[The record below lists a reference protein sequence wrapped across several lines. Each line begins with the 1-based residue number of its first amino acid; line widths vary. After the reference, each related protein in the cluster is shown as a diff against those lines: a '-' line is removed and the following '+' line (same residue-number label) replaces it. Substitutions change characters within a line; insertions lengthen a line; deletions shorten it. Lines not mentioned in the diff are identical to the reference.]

1 MIDRIL
7 GRIAAGVL
15 AALLCAVTMHAQA
28 APEVQKGGSFLAGGD
43 VSVLPLMETHGARY
57 SDREGREGDALS
69 ILAAA
74 GHNIARL
81 RLYDQPGPGHGSDGW
96 HWPAGSQ
103 DLPDLLALAKRSA
116 DLGMQIQLTL
126 HYSDFWTNG
135 GQQNVPFAWREE
147 LAAIADDAQRFER
160 VRELVYERT
169 REVMMAMKEQG
180 TTPQFVSLG
189 NEIAGG
195 ILYPYGELFP
205 NGQPSPTGWT
215 RLAAL
220 LQAGHDAVKSV
231 SPTSRVVIHLDD
243 GGNVG
248 KYNWF
253 FDQLKAHGVQW
264 DVIGA
269 SYYPFWTGKTVA
281 QMATFARL
289 VTARYKK
296 ELLVMEAGFNW
307 APLRPDGWPGQ
318 LTHNGPYPESM
329 SSPEGQKAFVEELL
343 ATMKATPH
351 VIGVLYWD
359 PVMIATPGVGW
370 AVWENGV
377 AGANVVS
384 NTTLFDFEGRALPVL
399 DIWKKYTTPKVHQ
412 PTR

>member
-1 MIDRIL
+1 MIDKFI
-7 GRIAAGVL
+7 GRLAAGGL
-15 AALLCAVTMHAQA
+15 AALLCAIAVNVQA
-28 APEVQKGGSFLAGGD
+28 APGLMKGNPFLAGGD
-43 VSVLPLMETHGARY
+43 VSVLTLMENNGARY
-57 SDREGREGDALS
+57 TDREGRESDALS

-74 GHNIARL
+74 GHNIVRL
-81 RLYDQPGPGHGSDGW
+81 RLYDQPGPGHGNDGW

-103 DLPDLLALAKRSA
+103 DLDDLLALAKRSA
-116 DLGMQIQLTL
+116 DLGLQIQLTI

-135 GQQNVPFAWREE
+135 GLQNVPFAWRDE
-147 LAAIADDAQRFER
+147 LAAIADEGQRFER

-169 REVMMAMKEQG
+169 REVMAAMKEQG
-180 TTPQFVSLG
+180 TPPQFVSLG

-195 ILYPYGELFP
+195 ILFPYGELFP
-205 NGQPSPTGWT
+205 NGQANPQGWK
-215 RLAAL
+215 RVAAL

-231 SPTSRVVIHLDD
+231 SPAAQVVIHLDD

-248 KYNWF
+248 KYTWF
-253 FDQLKAHGVQW
+253 FDNLKAHGVQW

-269 SYYPFWTGKTVA
+269 SYYPFWTGKTVG
-281 QMATFARL
+281 QMANFAKV

-307 APLRPDGWPGQ
+307 APTRPDGWPGQ

-343 ATMKATPH
+343 GRMKATPH
-351 VIGVLYWD
+351 VLGVLYWD

-370 AVWENGV
+370 AVWENGTP
-377 AGANVVS
+377 GANVVS

-399 DIWKKYTTPKVHQ
+399 DNWKTYTAPK
-412 PTR
+412 RK